1 MSWYMLNGD
10 AIFFEDDTRIPK
22 AMRKKI
28 EAIEAPESK
37 GGAWKTKTGDRRVK
51 PQKLKTLEEE

>member
-1 MSWYMLNGD
+1 MSWYMLNGE

-28 EAIEAPESK
+28 EAIEPPDAI
-37 GGAWKTKTGDRRVK
+37 GGAWKTKTGNRRTTQK
-51 PQKLKTLEEE
+51 KLKTLEEE